1 MRSTERLQQAEARYR
16 AATESGGRYE
26 ARENGPVMRAVT
38 AEIRLTDQKRGGGET
53 ASASGQVNH
62 GRLASGYFFIT
73 GRYPHGLSLHL
84 PTVESAKIPHKN
96 SPRARRRFS

>member
-16 AATESGGRYE
+16 AATESGGRYK

-53 ASASGQVNH
+53 AIRSASGQVNH
-62 GRLASGYFFIT
+62 SRLASGYF
-73 GRYPHGLSLHL
+73 SLQVG
-84 PTVESAKIPHKN
+84 TTTA
-96 SPRARRRFS
+96 